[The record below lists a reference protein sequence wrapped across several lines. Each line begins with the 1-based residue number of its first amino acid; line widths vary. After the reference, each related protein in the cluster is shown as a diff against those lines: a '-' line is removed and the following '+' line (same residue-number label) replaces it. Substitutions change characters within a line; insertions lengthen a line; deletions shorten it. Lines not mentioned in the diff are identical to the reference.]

1 MTDGP
6 ADRSPGVPPTPGD
19 DPSDAAA
26 VGPAAGAPAG
36 ATPKV
41 VRKSQVV
48 AGLLTVVVLVIV
60 FVGIFPK
67 FANYAAAWDS
77 IQQMSIGAVAALLAA
92 TVINIV
98 VYVFPYNAALP
109 TLNYGDAFNVRQTSF
124 MISNAVPAGGAFG
137 VGVQYAMLSGY
148 GVGPAVA
155 SSGIGI
161 TSVWN
166 LLVTLALPVL
176 GVLALLTQGGV
187 TTNEVLGAVGGL
199 VALVLLVGA
208 LALVLRSEAWAR
220 KLGGWGDALVHRV
233 RPSAAPTTATDGV
246 LRFRDQT
253 VDVVRDRWGLITAAN
268 FGQQFCQFL
277 VLLVAIY
284 GLGGE
289 STGVNPVQ
297 IFAAFA
303 LARLAGFIPITPGG
317 LGTVDAALVGLL
329 SAFGMNKDDALA
341 ADLLWRA
348 ATLLPQIVIGIIT
361 FLIWRVQSTRRN
373 ALV

>member
-1 MTDGP
+1 M
-6 ADRSPGVPPTPGD
+6 R
-19 DPSDAAA
+19 
-26 VGPAAGAPAG
+26 
-36 ATPKV
+36 
-41 VRKSQVV
+41 
-48 AGLLTVVVLVIV
+48 L
-60 FVGIFPK
+60 
-67 FANYAAAWDS
+67 
-77 IQQMSIGAVAALLAA
+77 
-92 TVINIV
+92 
-98 VYVFPYNAALP
+98 
-109 TLNYGDAFNVRQTSF
+109 
-124 MISNAVPAGGAFG
+124 
-137 VGVQYAMLSGY
+137 
-148 GVGPAVA
+148 
-155 SSGIGI
+155 
-161 TSVWN
+161 
-166 LLVTLALPVL
+166 
-176 GVLALLTQGGV
+176 
-187 TTNEVLGAVGGL
+187 
-199 VALVLLVGA
+199 
-208 LALVLRSEAWAR
+208 
-220 KLGGWGDALVHRV
+220 
-233 RPSAAPTTATDGV
+233 PTTATDGV